1 MLSPET
7 RPAHA
12 PPSLF
17 GVYGLAFLLGIT
29 LVAARLGA
37 PWVALLAGTLLL
49 VGLTAR
55 IWARYA
61 LHGLVYT
68 RQGAGMGAQGPGDQA
83 PTPSSAARHRAGAPP
98 LSPESRPLRAF
109 CGDTLALETR
119 LGNRKLL
126 PLPWVEVWERL
137 PLALDPGEE
146 LVESVEARGQ
156 GWLCQGAS
164 LWPYQR
170 ARWQHRLECRHRGVF
185 TLGAVRVRA
194 GDPFGLGE
202 REALLPARL
211 QAIVYPRVV
220 PLRRLAL
227 PLRHPTLDARSRRG
241 LITDPTRTAWLR
253 AYQPGDPP
261 RLVHWPATA
270 RQGALQVRVPEPT
283 TTLQV
288 SLVLDAAS
296 FDTVLALYRET
307 LFELAV
313 SALASIAIYL
323 QQAGQPVG
331 LYANSR
337 PPITLPPSANPAQ
350 LETLLE
356 WLARIELGSGTR
368 SRAAGDGE
376 AGMGVGAT
384 PKGAVSPPPSPI
396 SHPLTAAPRGSAVIL
411 TVSELAYDLPATLAR
426 LEDGGREVVV
436 LLAGSGHR
444 PPPIPLERVVL
455 LTPTSDLAA
464 LLEGQVALRGAAQ

>member
-7 RPAHA
+7 RPPHA
-12 PPSLF
+12 PPGLF
-17 GVYGLAFLLGIT
+17 GPYGLAFLLTVT

-49 VGLTAR
+49 VGLAAR
-55 IWARYA
+55 VWARFA
-61 LHGLVYT
+61 LKGLVYT
-68 RQGAGMGAQGPGDQA
+68 RQGPGARAQGPG
-83 PTPSSAARHRAGAPP
+83 AGA
-98 LSPESRPLRAF
+98 SDSRPLRAF
-109 CGDTLALETR
+109 CGDSLAIETR

-146 LVESVEARGQ
+146 LVESAEARGQ
-156 GWLCQGAS
+156 GWLCLGAS

-185 TLGAVRVRA
+185 TLGPVRVRA

-202 REALLPARL
+202 REAVLPAHL

-227 PLRHPTLDARSRRG
+227 PLRHPTLDAASRRG
-241 LITDPTRTAWLR
+241 LVTDPTRTAWLR

-270 RQGALQVRVPEPT
+270 RQGTLQVRVPEPT

-288 SLVLDAAS
+288 SLALDAAS
-296 FDTVLALYRET
+296 FDTVLGLYRET
-307 LFELAV
+307 LFELAI
-313 SALASIAIYL
+313 SALASIAVYL
-323 QQAGQPVG
+323 HQAGHPVG
-331 LYANSR
+331 LFTNGR
-337 PPITLPPSANPAQ
+337 PPVALPPSANPAQ

-356 WLARIELGSGTR
+356 WLARIELGPGTR
-368 SRAAGDGE
+368 GRGSGG
-376 AGMGVGAT
+376 GGQGVGDEQGSA
-384 PKGAVSPPPSPI
+384 PHSLSPMPR
-396 SHPLTAAPRGSAVIL
+396 PLLAAPRGSVVIL
-411 TVSELAYDLPATLAR
+411 AVSELAVDLPATLAR
-426 LEDGGREVVV
+426 LEQGGREVVV

-444 PPPIPLERVVL
+444 APPIPLERVVQL
-455 LTPTSDLAA
+455 NPSVDLAA
-464 LLEGQVALRGAAQ
+464 LLEGESALQGAAR